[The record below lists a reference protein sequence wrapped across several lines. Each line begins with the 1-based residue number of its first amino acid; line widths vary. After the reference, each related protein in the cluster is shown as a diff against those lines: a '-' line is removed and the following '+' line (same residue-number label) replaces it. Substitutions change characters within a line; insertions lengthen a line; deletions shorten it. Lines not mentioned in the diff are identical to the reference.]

1 MAKPIINKIT
11 SVDALQDYVVT
22 TTYNGNQPYSHRTII
37 YDGTTLDIVFE
48 ITVETFLLKHL
59 IPANTLVNGK
69 KYAIQVQYFDVDG
82 VASALSDKYYFWTLE
97 TPLFYFEG
105 IKDEDVI
112 KSASLEVNV
121 HYSQP
126 DWEDV
131 KSYKFSIY
139 DATKVLLSES
149 DVLYY
154 SGTLSYVYRG
164 LLNDTTYYIRCTGIT
179 DRGIELDTGHIK
191 IFVKYENANL
201 YSRIYSEC
209 NEYNGMVKYYT
220 NLILIEPE
228 EDNYEYDNGFI
239 YLMDKTLTY
248 SNNFLVSGDFTMR
261 IKCKN
266 AYREATL
273 LKCSNENYGFTLS
286 SIFSDDER
294 LMYKLVVPNGICNY
308 VLYSNKLD
316 DIEMDDL
323 VTIYIRRI
331 NNIYQILAS
340 AEAGGGIHEYNLW
353 LGETRP
359 FDVEH
364 YDVWIDNGTGSIRID
379 KDDVT
384 VFYQEEIP
392 ETATGNEIWIGGEL
406 S

>member
-11 SVDALQDYVVT
+11 SVDALQDYIVT
-22 TTYNGNQPYSHRTII
+22 MTYNGNQPYSNRII
-37 YDGTTLDIVFE
+37 VYDGDTLGVVFD
-48 ITVETFLLKHL
+48 ETINSFLLKHI

-69 KYAIQVQYFDVDG
+69 KYAIQVQFFDADG
-82 VASALSDKYYFWTLE
+82 VASSLSDKCYFWTLE

-105 IKDEDVI
+105 INNEDVI

-126 DWEDV
+126 NWEDV
-131 KSYKFSIY
+131 KSYKFYIY

-149 DVLYY
+149 DILYY

-164 LLNDTTYYIRCTGIT
+164 LLNDTTYYIRCTGVT
-179 DRGIELDTGHIK
+179 DRGIELDTDYIQ

-209 NEYNGMVKYYT
+209 NEYNGIVKYYT
-220 NLILIEPE
+220 NLVLIEPE

-239 YLMDKTLTY
+239 DLLDKTLTY
-248 SNNFLVSGDFTMR
+248 SNNFLVSGDFTIS

-273 LKCSNENYGFTLS
+273 LKCSNENSGFTLS
-286 SIFSDDER
+286 SIFADDES

-308 VLYSNKLD
+308 VIYSNKLQV
-316 DIEMDDL
+316 EVDDL
-323 VTIYIRRI
+323 VTIHIRRI
-331 NNIYQILAS
+331 NNIYMLKVFT
-340 AEAGGGIHEYNLW
+340 EFGGGIHEYNLW

-359 FDVEH
+359 YAVTN
-364 YDVWIDNGTGSIRID
+364 YDVWIDNGTGIIKVN

-384 VFYQEEIP
+384 VFCQEEIP
-392 ETATGNEIWIGGEL
+392 ESVTGNEIWIGGKL
-406 S
+406 L